1 MPGGSLRFLATT
13 GSVAVMNRKSSTRNR
28 HFPSAPST
36 HAALLASFRQ
46 QMADH
51 ARGEHLRKLR
61 TELRLSQEDAAHEIG
76 VSTKSLRTWEK
87 GGPIKWEN
95 AKAAARF
102 YEVDPEELVSRE
114 PGDLMESLNASQS
127 EAPNLRRVEEAIEAL
142 RAETAESLDLLHAE
156 LRAIQRLLEPSGRKQ
171 KAARS

>member
-1 MPGGSLRFLATT
+1 
-13 GSVAVMNRKSSTRNR
+13 
-28 HFPSAPST
+28 
-36 HAALLASFRQ
+36 
-46 QMADH
+46 MADH

-114 PGDLMESLNASQS
+114 PGDLMESLNGSPV
-127 EAPNLRRVEEAIEAL
+127 EAPSLQRVEDQIAAL
-142 RAETAESLDLLHAE
+142 REELLAGQAEIRSALDALL
-156 LRAIQRLLEPSGRKQ
+156 SQ
-171 KAARS
+171 KAPAAKSRATSRT

>member
-1 MPGGSLRFLATT
+1 
-13 GSVAVMNRKSSTRNR
+13 
-28 HFPSAPST
+28 
-36 HAALLASFRQ
+36 
-46 QMADH
+46 MADH